1 MNFAQEGISIQVV
14 DVIQNPDRK
23 VEAAE
28 DSDQTVSKEEEERY
42 KKLLQVKSDGMDVGW
57 GSREEALPS
66 RWSHAVAAILLRRCL
81 PTDGAPGGFF

>member
-1 MNFAQEGISIQVV
+1 M
-14 DVIQNPDRK
+14 IQNPDRK

-66 RWSHAVAAILLRRCL
+66 R
-81 PTDGAPGGFF
+81 